1 MKIPIQ
7 YIYLRMKTKGPQ
19 IEKAMK
25 RVIWKVSEG
34 GMGGAVCY
42 YLKKQKKN
50 NYKKNRIQTL

>member
-42 YLKKQKKN
+42 YLKK
-50 NYKKNRIQTL
+50 